1 MSRRKPGLWAIFG
14 VPIILGSLSLVGLVG
29 ALVGDGV
36 WDMAGGGLLAMT
48 VVAIAW
54 AWATR
59 AAPGRPHQKPPNP

>member
-14 VPIILGSLSLVGLVG
+14 VPIILGALSLVGLVG
-29 ALVGDGV
+29 ALMGDGV

-54 AWATR
+54 AWTRR
-59 AAPGRPHQKPPNP
+59 AAPGRPHQKPDNR